1 MSKAIWQV
9 FIDFG
14 IMAILLLIGQICRAK
29 ISLFQKALIPA
40 SLIGGVLALVFGPR
54 GYGFLPLSPQFGV
67 YAAVLIVVIFAATP
81 IGDTPSKDKVNS
93 KVIGG
98 MFFNLTGIAI
108 LQYAVGMFLTIYV
121 IQFIWPEVTDP
132 FGLMMATGYYGGHGT
147 AAAVGPVLKAWA
159 MPT

>member
-40 SLIGGVLALVFGPR
+40 SLIGGVLALIFGPR

-81 IGDTPSKDKVNS
+81 
-93 KVIGG
+93 
-98 MFFNLTGIAI
+98 
-108 LQYAVGMFLTIYV
+108 YR
-121 IQFIWPEVTDP
+121 
-132 FGLMMATGYYGGHGT
+132 GYSQQR
-147 AAAVGPVLKAWA
+147 
-159 MPT
+159 